1 MSDVP
6 EMGFEDA
13 FAALAEVVEQLDSG
27 ELTLE
32 QTMALYERGQLLAR
46 HCQRLLD
53 QAELRVSQAVGD
65 EAGL

>member
-1 MSDVP
+1 
-6 EMGFEDA
+6 MGFEDA